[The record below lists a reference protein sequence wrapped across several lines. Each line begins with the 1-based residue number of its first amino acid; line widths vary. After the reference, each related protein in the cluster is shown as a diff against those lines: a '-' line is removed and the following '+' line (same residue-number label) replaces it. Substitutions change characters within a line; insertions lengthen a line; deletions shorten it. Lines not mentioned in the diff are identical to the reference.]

1 MVPEDGEEDG
11 EYSQEPEYV
20 TEAVPN
26 CTISCLS
33 LAPPG
38 QLYPASHATPAA
50 DVDPTGQK
58 YPTEAVHG
66 RQVAD
71 PDDA

>member
-1 MVPEDGEEDG
+1 MVPEDVPEDGEHA
-11 EYSQEPEYV
+11 QEPEHV
-20 TEAVPN
+20 IEAVPG

-33 LAPPG
+33 LTPPG
-38 QLYPASHATPAA
+38 QRYPASHATPAA

-66 RQVAD
+66 RQEAD

>member
-1 MVPEDGEEDG
+1 MVPEDVEEDG
-11 EYSQEPEYV
+11 EHTQEPEYV
-20 TEAVPN
+20 TRTP
-26 CTISCLS
+26 ISCLS

-38 QLYPASHATPAA
+38 QRYPASHATPAA

-66 RQVAD
+66 RQEAD

>member
-1 MVPEDGEEDG
+1 MVPEDVPEDGEHA
-11 EYSQEPEYV
+11 QEPEHV
-20 TEAVPN
+20 TEAV
-26 CTISCLS
+26 TISCLS
-33 LAPPG
+33 LVPPG
-38 QLYPASHATPAA
+38 QLYPASHTMPAA

-66 RQVAD
+66 RQEEAD